1 MSVSLWAYC
10 PAYCDS
16 DYCPGDCDHCP
27 KAKDR
32 EEDDEDGV

>member
-16 DYCPGDCDHCP
+16 DYCPGDCDHCQ